1 MKAKRRALIP
11 ALLSGIL
18 ALGLLARSS
27 TRLAMDLLYPFST
40 ADTAPTSCASFG
52 NSWGKGYAV
61 LSALSTFW
69 GC

>member
-40 ADTAPTSCASFG
+40 ADTTSCASFG

-61 LSALSTFW
+61 LSTLSTFW